1 MAAALTGNH
10 QFEEAQ
16 NRFRQRKERTV
27 TMADAFGQA
36 EERGRAA
43 GLAEGLSMVAERLL
57 TMGSMTVE
65 QIAQATTLPL
75 EDVRA
80 LQAKK

>member
-1 MAAALTGNH
+1 M
-10 QFEEAQ
+10 
-16 NRFRQRKERTV
+16 V
-27 TMADAFGQA
+27 DVFGQA

-43 GLAEGLSMVAERLL
+43 GLAEGLAMVAERLL

-75 EDVRA
+75 EDVKA